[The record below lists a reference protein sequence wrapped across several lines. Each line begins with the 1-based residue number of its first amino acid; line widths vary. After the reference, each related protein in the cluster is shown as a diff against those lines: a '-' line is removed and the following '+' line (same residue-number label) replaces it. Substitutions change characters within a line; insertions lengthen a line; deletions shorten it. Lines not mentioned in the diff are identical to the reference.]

1 LRSRATLLDEQN
13 LSARVPM
20 PRRASTGFEPAT
32 RHAPAF
38 GLERAAGTDEALGI
52 RGRVL
57 RVSELEERDAA
68 ERGNAEKV
76 EP

>member
-1 LRSRATLLDEQN
+1 
-13 LSARVPM
+13 M

-52 RGRVL
+52 RRSVL
-57 RVSELEERDAA
+57 RVSEPEERDAA
-68 ERGNAEKV
+68 ERGDAEKV